1 MGYVPASRLL
11 VSEVEMLIDGI
22 LSFRSMRLC
31 GWKGRQGAA
40 LDLHAT
46 CKMSTAVGAV
56 MLLVAFEE
64 NGEGNIGLSHRLLLE
79 AKRKSIPF
87 FAFNPSVMKYMR
99 AENSM
104 E

>member
-1 MGYVPASRLL
+1 
-11 VSEVEMLIDGI
+11 
-22 LSFRSMRLC
+22 
-31 GWKGRQGAA
+31 
-40 LDLHAT
+40 
-46 CKMSTAVGAV
+46 